1 MTQIDSPRSYGRL
14 IFYCLAGYALLF
26 SWSVPLANAVID
38 TGLAIALIG
47 MLRSRRFPAL
57 EWRIPAAV
65 LAFIFLAA
73 ISGLLSPSPAKS
85 LRPLWHLF
93 YYMLTLPLALAT
105 IKTGRQKTVLFRCV
119 CISLLVSSCY
129 IFWQGYQ
136 GFPRAWGMTGT
147 WLIAATYLELS
158 IPLLFVLV
166 LEGKFAPTVWRWACP
181 ALLVI
186 CGFAL
191 ILVNSRASWIAVG
204 ITIVVYFFCRLRQLS
219 RKKLLLVSVSVC
231 LCLSMFVVNPFLLSR
246 LQSITDTNYNNNAE
260 RIRMWQSAWHMF
272 RDHPV
277 LGVGLGNYPD
287 LYHSKYI
294 LPTAVEPDQTH
305 PHSNYL
311 IYLAETGLIGF
322 SAFIAMFLYLL
333 RHYWSRFR
341 NGQDPV
347 ALGMFLSIV
356 SFMVHG
362 GMDWNYGMFPST
374 SQYLWFLVGATW
386 QDQ

>member
-1 MTQIDSPRSYGRL
+1 MTQIGSPESYGRF
-14 IFYCLAGYALLF
+14 IFYCLAGYALFF

-38 TGLAIALIG
+38 ASVAIAVVDI
-47 MLRSRRFPAL
+47 LRSRRFPVP
-57 EWRIPAAV
+57 EWRIHAAV
-65 LAFIFLAA
+65 PAFIVLAA
-73 ISGLLSPSPAKS
+73 LSGLLSASPANS

-93 YYMLTLPLALAT
+93 YYMLTLPLTLAY
-105 IKTGRQKTVLFRCV
+105 IKTGRQKTVLFGCV
-119 CISLLVSSCY
+119 CVSLLVSSCY

-147 WLIAATYLELS
+147 WLIAATDLELS

-166 LEGKFAPTVWRWACP
+166 LEGKFAATVWRWACP
-181 ALLVI
+181 ALLVV

-204 ITIVVYFFCRLRQLS
+204 IAIALYFFFRLRQLS
-219 RKKLLLVSVSVC
+219 RKKLLLVSISVC
-231 LCLSMFVVNPFLLSR
+231 LCLSLFVVNPFLLSR
-246 LQSITDTNYNNNAE
+246 LQSITDTNYSNNAE
-260 RIRMWQSAWHMF
+260 RLRMWQSAWHMF
-272 RDHPV
+272 LDHPL
-277 LGVGLGNYPD
+277 LGVGLGNYTE
-287 LYHSKYI
+287 LYRSRYI
-294 LPTAVEPDQTH
+294 LPTAVEPYQTH
-305 PHSNYL
+305 PHSNYML
-311 IYLAETGLIGF
+311 YLAETGLIGF

-341 NGQDPV
+341 TGQNPV

-362 GMDWNYGMFPST
+362 LMDWNYGMFSST
-374 SQYLWFLVGATW
+374 SQYLWFLVGVTW

>member
-1 MTQIDSPRSYGRL
+1 MTQIGSPESYSRF
-14 IFYCLAGYALLF
+14 IFYCLAGYALFF
-26 SWSVPLANAVID
+26 SWSVPMANAVID
-38 TGLAIALIG
+38 VSVAIAVIG
-47 MLRSRRFPAL
+47 ILRSRRFPVM
-57 EWRIPAAV
+57 EWKIPAVV
-65 LAFIFLAA
+65 LAFIILAA
-73 ISGLLSPSPAKS
+73 ISGWLSASPAKS

-93 YYMLTLPLALAT
+93 YYMLTLPLALAY

-136 GFPRAWGMTGT
+136 GFPRAWGITGT
-147 WLIAATYLELS
+147 WLIAATDLELS

-166 LEGKFAPTVWRWACP
+166 LEGKVASPLWRWSRS

-204 ITIVVYFFCRLRQLS
+204 VAITLYFFFRLRQLS

-231 LCLSMFVVNPFLLSR
+231 LCLSLFVVNPFLLSR

-260 RIRMWQSAWHMF
+260 RLRMWQSAWHMF
-272 RDHPV
+272 LDYPL
-277 LGVGLGNYPD
+277 LGVGLGNYTD
-287 LYHSKYI
+287 LYHSRYI
-294 LPTAVEPDQTH
+294 LPTAVEPHQTH
-305 PHSNYL
+305 PHSNYML
-311 IYLAETGLIGF
+311 YLAETGLIGF

-341 NGQDPV
+341 IGRNPV
-347 ALGMFLSIV
+347 ALGMFLSIL

-362 GMDWNYGMFPST
+362 MMDWNYGMFPST

-386 QDQ
+386 RDQ